1 MHVFTLFIIYKQAQL
16 NERYIKTR
24 YGRQT
29 HSIAG
34 YCKPSKLSIKYIYL
48 GLYLRL
54 QPCYFLQQAEHFC
67 NAIGVIQQTSYPSKF
82 SNFDRTGSQTPV
94 QNPPQED
101 YAQLFAQLIARC
113 AKDIDTLIESLP
125 NEDSSIELQNSS
137 LKRLEIENQE
147 TAEQLEHVVQKGE
160 LLLEKIQTALEDI
173 AQAQLDMQISLKPSL
188 Q

>member
-1 MHVFTLFIIYKQAQL
+1 MHIPRYVFKIATLL
-16 NERYIKTR
+16 
-24 YGRQT
+24 
-29 HSIAG
+29 
-34 YCKPSKLSIKYIYL
+34 L
-48 GLYLRL
+48 
-54 QPCYFLQQAEHFC
+54 FLQQAEHFC